1 MRKVLTIQIARPELD
16 GISEGR
22 RRQIIDEMSRA
33 IAEQIIFQESMHKKS
48 EDIKYWQQKLIDWQI
63 EDHIN
68 EIKHGRFKRNIEN
81 N

>member
-1 MRKVLTIQIARPELD
+1 MRKVLTIQIARPELE
-16 GISEGR
+16 GISESR
-22 RRQIIDEMSRA
+22 RRQVIDEMSRA

-68 EIKHGRFKRNIEN
+68 EIKYGKSKRNSESN
-81 N
+81 